1 MRLAGGR
8 RRIGTLWRLMI
19 VHALVLGA
27 ALSVLG
33 YAAVESVTGRAIA
46 TLTHDLVE
54 EVPEYSAAAATRPP
68 TQSLSSFSR
77 SYLQTHLLPEG
88 HVLVVGLNG
97 QPVLGSTGSRPV
109 ALSKEVE
116 RYFRHPPTRT
126 AIATVRTASASYR
139 VVASPVVDGTR
150 REGVLVA
157 AASLD
162 DVWAQ
167 RSRMIV
173 VAIGEGA
180 LVLYIALLSA
190 FLILRR
196 LLGSVAAL
204 TAAAEEIREGD
215 LERRI
220 DYKGPQDEVGRL
232 ASTFDGMIGQISSA
246 FEAQRQLL
254 ADVSHQLRTPLTV
267 IRGHLEVLRRTP
279 CDNPAEVRDTLN
291 LALDALAHTSS
302 LVERLL
308 LLGRSLEADFLATER
323 VDLRSFLGDIVEAS
337 RVLAERNF
345 ELGSVPDIV
354 ILVDRDKLE
363 GALLN
368 LVDNAVKAT
377 VPGDS
382 IRIAA
387 AVQKSTAD
395 HSGGNTHAGDGRGAR
410 LARGKVGDQ
419 ATEIVISVTDSGHG
433 IQPEAR
439 QLVFERFQRS
449 EHPGQPPG
457 GGAGLGLAIVRAVAE
472 AHGGRVEL
480 DSLPGEGCT
489 VRIVLPE
496 SCREEQAALAAETP

>member
-1 MRLAGGR
+1 
-8 RRIGTLWRLMI
+8 
-19 VHALVLGA
+19 
-27 ALSVLG
+27 
-33 YAAVESVTGRAIA
+33 
-46 TLTHDLVE
+46 
-54 EVPEYSAAAATRPP
+54 
-68 TQSLSSFSR
+68 
-77 SYLQTHLLPEG
+77 
-88 HVLVVGLNG
+88 
-97 QPVLGSTGSRPV
+97 
-109 ALSKEVE
+109 
-116 RYFRHPPTRT
+116 
-126 AIATVRTASASYR
+126 
-139 VVASPVVDGTR
+139 
-150 REGVLVA
+150 
-157 AASLD
+157 
-162 DVWAQ
+162 
-167 RSRMIV
+167 MIV

-410 LARGKVGDQ
+410 LARGKVGDH